1 MWDLLQ
7 QESFLV
13 GAALVVVYQAAK
25 FGELYVGDPVTSR
38 YLSLL
43 PGANVRDLAGPHAY
57 HLALAAF
64 LGTSLLAY
72 FLLCHLS
79 PSILTGAARVL
90 GNKEAGNLLQDVPFP
105 LYIAALFMGL
115 TQPIIPGFSKFEVA
129 QRVFFH
135 GRIEVPRR
143 IIDFSESLISAIER
157 R

>member
-1 MWDLLQ
+1 
-7 QESFLV
+7 
-13 GAALVVVYQAAK
+13 
-25 FGELYVGDPVTSR
+25 
-38 YLSLL
+38 
-43 PGANVRDLAGPHAY
+43 RDLAGAHAY

-64 LGTSLLAY
+64 LSTSLLAY

-79 PSILTGAARVL
+79 PSVLTGAARVL
-90 GNKEAGNLLQDVPFP
+90 GNKEAGNLLQDVPYP

-143 IIDFSESLISAIER
+143 IIDFSESVISAIKR
-157 R
+157 RSNDCVAIPRHVPAEVRIGSGGPVAAGADSLAHQRFSRFRAV